1 MEKINSENIISALFL
16 LGFDKVDVL
25 LYMCVLAKLT
35 LDNQIEERF
44 TLEDEDFSFLF
55 CQNIEFNG
63 KVLKIKGNEGLDTTV
78 MDIDGKPY
86 SLRRM
91 LNIINKTSN
100 LTLSMK
106 KNKRN
111 CFN

>member
-35 LDNQIEERF
+35 LDNQVEERF

-63 KVLKIKGNEGLDTTV
+63 NVLEIKLYP
-78 MDIDGKPY
+78 K
-86 SLRRM
+86 
-91 LNIINKTSN
+91 
-100 LTLSMK
+100 MK
-106 KNKRN
+106 ESIV
-111 CFN
+111 